1 MVSNIANTSEVNVFP
16 LQDIKAQ
23 TQEQVKKE
31 QESFQKLIEQKAK
44 EQEKKNAASTKED
57 VKKTSSSSGEK
68 SISEK
73 AESTPG
79 NKAKE
84 SFPQEQAF
92 QKQADSSQTAVSS
105 PANGQGAAESKSAK
119 TEANPASA
127 TSLSQ
132 TTGTKP
138 AGLEKSQ
145 DTKTLGD
152 VKNMADSSQ
161 LDAQKMKVESHVKSQ
176 ENVKNSAEMA
186 NQAGSTQKREGA
198 PMGTQAL
205 LTQTAL
211 NANKSSTLSP
221 ADSDP
226 LAQAL
231 KEVTAK
237 DLATRKINKSGGIEY
252 KKDRGGERV
261 AVIARGRSLPK
272 NITEANLANAKRG
285 EAYKEVFEK
294 FGVKDVDTNSTHST
308 EAKKKV

>member
-1 MVSNIANTSEVNVFP
+1 MVSNIANTSEVNAFP
-16 LQDIKAQ
+16 LQDTKAQ
-23 TQEQVKKE
+23 AQEQVKKE

-68 SISEK
+68 STSEK
-73 AESTPG
+73 AESASE

-92 QKQADSSQTAVSS
+92 QKPASSSPSAVSS

-119 TEANPASA
+119 TEGNPASA

-132 TTGTKP
+132 TGAKP

-161 LDAQKMKVESHVKSQ
+161 LDAQKMKVESNTKSQ

-186 NQAGSTQKREGA
+186 NQAGSTQKKEGA

-237 DLATRKINKSGGIEY
+237 DLATRKMNKSGGIEY
-252 KKDRGGERV
+252 KKDRGGEKV

-294 FGVKDVDTNSTHST
+294 FGVKDVDANSTHST